1 MARIFTYST
10 HIGKPTHL
18 KLSNNLVAVA
28 VHLGKYL
35 EREPMLGVATLPWKV
50 IMQYYF
56 HFILFVKVV
65 TSHLAVSRREID
77 FTS

>member
-18 KLSNNLVAVA
+18 KLSITLVA
-28 VHLGKYL
+28 VHLGKYP
-35 EREPMLGVATLPWKV
+35 EREPALGVAILPWKV
-50 IMQYYF
+50 IIQYYF
-56 HFILFVKVV
+56 HFILFVKAV